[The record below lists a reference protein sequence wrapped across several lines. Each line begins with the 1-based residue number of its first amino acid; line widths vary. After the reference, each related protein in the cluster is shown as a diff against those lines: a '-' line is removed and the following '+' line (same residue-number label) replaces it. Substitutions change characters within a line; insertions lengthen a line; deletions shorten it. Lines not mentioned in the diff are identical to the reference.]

1 MITIDCSTF
10 TYHSLNDLKTKIWLQ
25 LEIPFSYQILW
36 YDGNQVKDEDFLSI
50 PKDAIFELEVKITR
64 H

>member
-1 MITIDCSTF
+1 MITIDSSKF
-10 TYHSLNDLKTKIWLQ
+10 RYHSLNDLKTKIWLQ
-25 LEIPFSYQILW
+25 LEIPFSYQVLW
-36 YDGNQVKDEDFLSI
+36 YRGIQIKDEDFLSL